1 MISYESS
8 KWYVKAWR
16 SRWYLYAVLLYLK
29 EFLKIELIIDFI
41 LSGLLLGDDTEENR
55 TFYHWKRLIF
65 TELNSE
71 QLKKISEFI
80 IKNFSTRGQY
90 SHLLPTLHSFE
101 GNIALTFDRDDINEF
116 LK

>member
-41 LSGLLLGDDTEENR
+41 LSGLLLGDDLIEDEEEEKIR
-55 TFYHWKRLIF
+55 KSWKDIIRHVELSKMYKF
-65 TELNSE
+65 T
-71 QLKKISEFI
+71 QK
-80 IKNFSTRGQY
+80 
-90 SHLLPTLHSFE
+90 
-101 GNIALTFDRDDINEF
+101 
-116 LK
+116 

>member
-1 MISYESS
+1 MSE
-8 KWYVKAWR
+8 
-16 SRWYLYAVLLYLK
+16 
-29 EFLKIELIIDFI
+29 ELIRLRNEFI
-41 LSGLLLGDDTEENR
+41 KSTGITPDDTEENR